1 MENEI
6 IAAEVTQAPPPVNS
20 QPAEKLYEVVVDGK
34 NQKVTEKELLKGY
47 SHGSA
52 ASKRMQE
59 AAELTK
65 TSQGV
70 FDVLNNS
77 RDLKG
82 FLALAETLGVDY
94 KAHAQEL
101 VLQQLHYES
110 LTPQERRLHDLE
122 NENSSFKS
130 KAEKQKEAEEK
141 KEHEIS
147 YEKAATQIDE
157 NFTDFFQSIKVK
169 PDYATVAR
177 MAELCMAD
185 LKNDR
190 DFDLS
195 KAYQKVQSEDAKRA
209 PSILEKLIASG
220 KIPPELLKQIRD
232 YDLKELKK
240 TRSTPVSLA
249 NPVPSKKKSV
259 NKQQTLNDFFKQ
271 NDLIY
276 SQEK

>member
-6 IAAEVTQAPPPVNS
+6 IAADLTQAPAPVNS

-94 KAHAQEL
+94 KKYAQEL
-101 VLQQLHYES
+101 VLQDLHYES

-190 DFDLS
+190 DFDLA

-240 TRSTPVSLA
+240 TRSTPVPLA

-259 NKQQTLNDFFKQ
+259 NKQQTLTDFFKQ

-276 SQEK
+276 S

>member
-1 MENEI
+1 VFLENEI
-6 IAAEVTQAPPPVNS
+6 IAADLTQAPAPVNS

-94 KAHAQEL
+94 KKYAQEL
-101 VLQQLHYES
+101 VLQDLHYES

-190 DFDLS
+190 DFDLA

-240 TRSTPVSLA
+240 TRSTPVPLA

-259 NKQQTLNDFFKQ
+259 NKQQTLTDFFKQ

-276 SQEK
+276 S